1 MKLEKKEVYTRKEVC
16 EMLVAMQVETL
27 KCNGFFAGHVAQ
39 TWAVDCMIGKRI
51 EALGEL
57 GVRKECDAN
66 TGAVKYMW
74 EPSSDERNEKENP
87 NRYDDLYIFIPDENQ
102 IIRISE
108 GSGDNLL
115 PEDTAEGYVDYI
127 YYEQYELGNGLSE
140 VDGGQV
146 LLEEMF
152 RDKFRCT
159 EEAVGDVLSMAYG
172 TYEIDYVVLKGKENE
187 NH

>member
-16 EMLVAMQVETL
+16 EMLVAMQIETL

-57 GVRKECDAN
+57 GVRKEHDAN
-66 TGAVKYMW
+66 TGAVKYTW

-127 YYEQYELGNGLSE
+127 YYEQYELSNGLSE

-146 LLEEMF
+146 LLKDMF
-152 RDKFRCT
+152 RDRYGCT
-159 EEAVGDVLSMAYG
+159 EDSIPEVLNMAYG
-172 TYEIDYVVLKGKENE
+172 NCDMEYMVLKRKGE
-187 NH
+187 

>member
-66 TGAVKYMW
+66 TGVVKYMW

-127 YYEQYELGNGLSE
+127 YYEQYELGNLEGAGWIYIHASCRVYGCGYYSAKE
-140 VDGGQV
+140 SVKQRRASGQR
-146 LLEEMF
+146 F
-152 RDKFRCT
+152 
-159 EEAVGDVLSMAYG
+159 
-172 TYEIDYVVLKGKENE
+172 
-187 NH
+187 

>member
-1 MKLEKKEVYTRKEVC
+1 MELEKKETYTRKEIC
-16 EMLVAMQVETL
+16 EMLAAMQIETL
-27 KCNGFFAGHVAQ
+27 KCNGFFAGHVTQ

-51 EALGEL
+51 EALGGL
-57 GVRKECDAN
+57 GVRKERDAD
-66 TGAVKYMW
+66 TGGIRYTW
-74 EPSSDERNEKENP
+74 EPSTDERNKKENP

-127 YYEQYELGNGLSE
+127 YYEQYELGGGLLE

-146 LLEEMF
+146 LLKDMF
-152 RDKFRCT
+152 RDRYGCT
-159 EEAVGDVLSMAYG
+159 ADSIPEVLNMAYG
-172 TYEIDYVVLKGKENE
+172 NCELDYKILERK
-187 NH
+187 